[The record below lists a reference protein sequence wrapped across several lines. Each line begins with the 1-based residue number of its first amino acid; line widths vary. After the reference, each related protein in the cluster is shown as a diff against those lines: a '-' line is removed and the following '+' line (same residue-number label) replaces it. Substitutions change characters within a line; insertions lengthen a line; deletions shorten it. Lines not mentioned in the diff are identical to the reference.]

1 MQKYD
6 KSTFRKTPINS
17 DYKTETI
24 TKFIIYSIIF
34 SLRSNTN
41 DTTMSHQCNIHST
54 FSVDKINIF
63 AMQRHLLLL
72 LIFDILMK
80 ILVVDDELDICE
92 LLQYNLETEG
102 YEVVTANS
110 AEEALALPLNEYAL
124 ILLDVMMGEMSGFQ
138 MARKLKEDPST
149 LHIPIIFIT
158 ALDDEDNTV
167 KGLNIGADDYI
178 AKPLSMKEVKARVR
192 VVLRRTTIP
201 LILKE
206 RKTKN
211 IICYEG
217 ITLNQSAKA
226 VTIDGEELTLT
237 KLEYELLSLL
247 LQNPGKVFSRE
258 DILTHCWPQDVYV
271 LDRTV
276 DVNITRLRKKIGHY
290 GKQIKTR
297 IGYGYCFEK

>member
-1 MQKYD
+1 
-6 KSTFRKTPINS
+6 
-17 DYKTETI
+17 
-24 TKFIIYSIIF
+24 
-34 SLRSNTN
+34 
-41 DTTMSHQCNIHST
+41 
-54 FSVDKINIF
+54 
-63 AMQRHLLLL
+63 MQRHQIFL

-110 AEEALALPLNEYAL
+110 AEEALKLPLKEYAL
-124 ILLDVMMGEMSGFQ
+124 ILLDVMMGEMTGFQ
-138 MARKLKEDPST
+138 MARKIKDNPVT
-149 LHIPIIFIT
+149 AHIPIIFIT

-192 VVLRRTTIP
+192 VVLRRASLP
-201 LILKE
+201 LIQKE
-206 RKTKN
+206 KN
-211 IICYEG
+211 SNIYYEG
-217 ITLNQSAKA
+217 ITLVQKSKT
-226 VTIDGEELTLT
+226 VTLDGQELTLT

-258 DILTHCWPQDVYV
+258 DILAHCWPQDVYV

-276 DVNITRLRKKIGHY
+276 DVNITRLRKKIGRY